1 MSLSFEDLVDRVY
14 EAAAV
19 PELWSSTLAELGRF
33 GEGSG
38 ALLFTSQ
45 GQDFRY
51 VASPELE
58 GYMAEFMAGG
68 WVAHNDR
75 PARLFAKQHAGFL
88 TDLDVYTHEELD
100 ANRLFTDFL
109 RPRGFGWGAATAITV
124 PSGERIVL
132 DVERAYRDGP
142 VPADVVKRLDA
153 MRPHLARAATL
164 SARLRLQAVQV
175 AADVL
180 EMIGLPAAVLGRQG
194 QALAMNRS
202 CQALLGT
209 AVRDGPRFG
218 LADSASD
225 RLLAEAL
232 LALAE
237 VGQPST
243 RSIPIPAR
251 EAEPPA
257 VAHVLPVKRSAR
269 DLFTAASAIVIVT
282 HLSQAQIPSLSVLE
296 GLFDLTPAEAR
307 VARGIT
313 GCRTVEQIAKDFGTS
328 PQTVRSQLKSVMAK
342 TGVNRQVELVSL
354 LSGAALLRL

>member
-1 MSLSFEDLVDRVY
+1 MSIELEELVDRVY

-19 PELWSSTLAELGRF
+19 PELWSSTLSQIGKF
-33 GEGSG
+33 GGGGG

-45 GQDFRY
+45 DQDFRY

-75 PARLFAKQHAGFL
+75 PVRLFAKQHAGFL
-88 TDLDVYTHEELD
+88 TDLDVYTPEELD

-124 PSGERIVL
+124 PSGERIVF
-132 DVERAYRDGP
+132 DVERAYKDGP
-142 VPADVVKRLDA
+142 VPADVVGRLDA

-175 AADVL
+175 SADVL
-180 EMIGLPAAVLGRQG
+180 EMVRLPAAVLGRQG
-194 QALAMNRS
+194 QALAMNQS
-202 CQALLGT
+202 CQALLST
-209 AVRDGPRFG
+209 TVRDGPRFG
-218 LADSASD
+218 LADPASD

-232 LALAE
+232 LALAA
-237 VGQPST
+237 VGLPSI

-251 EAEPPA
+251 EAGPPA

-269 DLFTAASAIVIVT
+269 DLFTAASAVVIIT
-282 HLSQAQIPSLSVLE
+282 PLAQAQLPGLSVLE

-313 GCRTVEQIAKDFGTS
+313 GCRTVEQLATEFGTS

-354 LSGAALLRL
+354 LSGAALLRS

>member
-1 MSLSFEDLVDRVY
+1 MSADLEDLIDRVY

-19 PELWSSTLAELGRF
+19 PELWPATLSAIGRF
-33 GEGSG
+33 GGGGG
-38 ALLFTSQ
+38 ALLFTSH

-75 PARLFAKQHAGFL
+75 PIRLFAKQHAGFL
-88 TDLDVYTHEELD
+88 TDLDVYTPEELD

-109 RPRGFGWGAATAITV
+109 RPRGYGWGAATAITV
-124 PSGERIVL
+124 PSGERIVC
-132 DVERAYRDGP
+132 DVERAYADGP
-142 VPADVVKRLDA
+142 VPAEIVGRLDA
-153 MRPHLARAATL
+153 VRPHLARAATL

-180 EMIGLPAAVLGRQG
+180 EMVGLPAAILGRQG
-194 QALAMNRS
+194 QALAMNAR
-202 CQALLGT
+202 CQARLGT
-209 AVRDGPRFG
+209 TVRDGPRFA
-218 LADSASD
+218 LVDPAAD

-232 LALAE
+232 RALAAA
-237 VGQPST
+237 GPAST
-243 RSIPIPAR
+243 RSIPLAAR

-257 VAHVLPVKRSAR
+257 VVHVLPVKRSAR
-269 DLFTAASAIVIVT
+269 DLFTAASAIVVIT
-282 HLSQAQIPSLSVLE
+282 PLAREQLPGLSVLE

-307 VARGIT
+307 VARGIL
-313 GCRTVEQIAKDFGTS
+313 GCRTVEQVAAESGTS

-342 TGVNRQVELVSL
+342 TGVNRQVELVRL
-354 LSGAALLRL
+354 LSGAVLP